1 MEVYLE
7 MKISEIPKEIR
18 PREKALRY
26 GIETVS
32 DDELLAI
39 IIGSGV
45 RGCSA
50 IDIGRNLLTSHASL
64 EMLSTCDFSSL
75 EEQTGLSSTLVLRLL
90 AAFELHKRLA
100 SPMYQ
105 NKVFLLSS
113 KDIYDRYKYLENYT
127 QEAVVLLM
135 LNKKRKVI
143 KEKLLYQGTT
153 DSVLV
158 NPKEVI
164 AEVIKSNCSDF
175 VIVHN
180 HPDGSFL
187 PSDEDIYV
195 TETLKEIGSSFQIKM
210 VDHIIISQG
219 GYYSFIDEKYLKTA
233 V

>member
-1 MEVYLE
+1 

-26 GIETVS
+26 GIESVS

-39 IIGSGV
+39 LIGSGV
-45 RGCSA
+45 KGCSA
-50 IDIGRNLLTSHASL
+50 MDIGRNLLTNHASL
-64 EMLSTCDFSSL
+64 EMLSMCDFSSL
-75 EEQTGLSSTLVLRLL
+75 EEQTGLSDTLALRLL
-90 AAFELHKRLA
+90 ATFEIHKRLA

-105 NKVFLLSS
+105 NSIFLQASD
-113 KDIYDRYKYLENYT
+113 DIYKRYKYLENYT
-127 QEAVVLLM
+127 QEAVMLCI
-135 LNKKRKVI
+135 LNKKRKII
-143 KEKLLYQGTT
+143 KEKLMYQGTN

-164 AEVIKSNCSDF
+164 AEIIKSKCSHF

-180 HPDGSFL
+180 HPDGSTM

-195 TETLKEIGSSFQIKM
+195 TESLKEIGFSFQIKM
-210 VDHIIISQG
+210 VDHVIISQG
-219 GYYSFIDEKYLKTA
+219 GYYSFIEEKYIKTA